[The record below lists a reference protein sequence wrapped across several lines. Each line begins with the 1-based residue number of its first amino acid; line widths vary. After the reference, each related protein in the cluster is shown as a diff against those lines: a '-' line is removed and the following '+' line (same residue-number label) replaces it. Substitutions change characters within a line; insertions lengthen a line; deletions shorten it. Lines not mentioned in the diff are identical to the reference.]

1 MAVTPPANPSSSLHG
16 KVKVN
21 SLIIKQQFEI
31 KENNISIKQKSNPL
45 NAVSEPLKLIY
56 QAAIDE
62 LNERLAPYL
71 GEDALQKGLGANIDV
86 SPEATAHRIVSL
98 STSMLSR
105 FMDSNPQMED
115 QAAKEKFV
123 SIIRDGVMQG
133 FSEAREILKGLQ
145 VLEGDIAANI
155 DKTFELVQKGLDN
168 FLSPSEI
175 AEE

>member
-1 MAVTPPANPSSSLHG
+1 
-16 KVKVN
+16 
-21 SLIIKQQFEI
+21 
-31 KENNISIKQKSNPL
+31 
-45 NAVSEPLKLIY
+45 
-56 QAAIDE
+56 
-62 LNERLAPYL
+62 
-71 GEDALQKGLGANIDV
+71 
-86 SPEATAHRIVSL
+86 
-98 STSMLSR
+98 MLSR